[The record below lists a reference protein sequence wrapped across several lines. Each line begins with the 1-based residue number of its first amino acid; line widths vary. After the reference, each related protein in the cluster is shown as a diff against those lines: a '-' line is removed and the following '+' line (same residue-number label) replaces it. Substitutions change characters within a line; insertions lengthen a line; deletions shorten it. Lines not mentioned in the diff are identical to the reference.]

1 MPGAMLLLDRPTLQ
15 GNVWSLCREG
25 YVLHAEGYT
34 PQGVKL
40 KEGVRQCRREL
51 AVKGKGEEGLI

>member
-1 MPGAMLLLDRPTLQ
+1 MLLLDRPTLQ

-25 YVLHAEGYT
+25 YVLRAEEYT

-40 KEGVRQCRREL
+40 KGRSEAVQEGAGSERE
-51 AVKGKGEEGLI
+51 GGGGSDII